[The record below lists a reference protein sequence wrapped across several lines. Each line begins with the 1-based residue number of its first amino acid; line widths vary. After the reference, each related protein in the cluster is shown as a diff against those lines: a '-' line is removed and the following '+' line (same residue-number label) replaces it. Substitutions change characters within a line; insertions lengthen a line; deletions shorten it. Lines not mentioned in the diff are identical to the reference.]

1 MVGAAVF
8 CLSYETSD
16 CTLAFQASGL
26 QHMVQKTERTMLAE
40 ERRRRLLAAM
50 AEAGI
55 EHLVLYGNA
64 WQSDYLRYATDF
76 GILEGHGIAVVAS
89 DGATELYLDSVADAE
104 RAEAETTGASIRF
117 ARDIVAAVGARLD
130 RAANHRLAAAPR
142 RFLPGALASAE
153 RAFALA
159 DATTL
164 IDRALMHKLPGE
176 IEQLR
181 RAAAIADAAYAV
193 FRAAVKPGRRQY
205 ELVAEVE
212 AHLRAVGCP
221 DNFMIIGSGGRDVLG
236 MTPPSERRIASG
248 DLVTTELTPAAA
260 GYFAQIC
267 RTLVV
272 GRASDP
278 QRRAFDLFRE
288 ALEAGIAA
296 VRPGA
301 TAADVA
307 RAENDV
313 FRRHGL
319 GEYTTS
325 KWTRVRGHGLGLFC
339 DSKPHLLEDVDTPLA
354 PGMALIVHPN
364 TYHPDVGY
372 LVLGDAVVV
381 TEQGAEVLC
390 RTPRELFE
398 V

>member
-1 MVGAAVF
+1 
-8 CLSYETSD
+8 
-16 CTLAFQASGL
+16 
-26 QHMVQKTERTMLAE
+26 MLAQA
-40 ERRRRLLAAM
+40 RRARMLAAM

-55 EHLVLYGNA
+55 EHMVLYGNA
-64 WQSDYLRYATDF
+64 WQGDYLRYAADF
-76 GILEGHGIAVVAS
+76 GILEGHGIAVVSA
-89 DGATELYLDSVADAE
+89 DGAIELYLDSATDAE
-104 RAEAETTGASIRF
+104 RAEAEVPDVPVRF

-130 RAANHRLAAAPR
+130 RVANHQLGAAPR
-142 RFLPGALASAE
+142 RFLPSALVDEE
-153 RAFALA
+153 RSFALD
-159 DATTL
+159 DATML
-164 IDRALMHKLPGE
+164 LDRLLMHKLPAE
-176 IEQLR
+176 IDRLR
-181 RAAAIADAAYAV
+181 RAAAIADAAYEV
-193 FRAAVKPGRRQY
+193 FRAAVRPGRRQY
-205 ELVAEVE
+205 ELVADVE
-212 AHLRAVGCP
+212 AHLRSVGCP

-248 DLVTTELTPAAA
+248 DLVTTELTPSVE

-272 GRASDP
+272 GRASDA

-313 FRRHGL
+313 FRKHGL
-319 GEYTTS
+319 GEYTSS

-339 DSKPHLLEDVDTPLA
+339 DSKPHLLEDVDTPLI

-364 TYHPDVGY
+364 TYHPEVGY

-381 TEQGAEVLC
+381 TAQGAEVLC